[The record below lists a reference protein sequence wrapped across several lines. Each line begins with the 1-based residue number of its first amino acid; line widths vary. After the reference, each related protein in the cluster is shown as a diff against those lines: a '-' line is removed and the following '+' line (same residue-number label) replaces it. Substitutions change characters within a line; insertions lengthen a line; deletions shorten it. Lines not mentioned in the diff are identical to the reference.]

1 MADVKISG
9 LPASTTPLAGTEV
22 LPIVQGGQTRQV
34 SVDNLTAGRPISA
47 STVRATT
54 TMGVG
59 AATPSTS
66 GAGITFPATQSASTD
81 ANTLD
86 DYEEG
91 NWTPAI
97 AVNTGTA
104 TTYTIG
110 TSYYTKVGRLVTVN
124 GAITPT
130 NGTLGSTNSYI
141 RISGLPFLPLGL
153 VSTGSGLN
161 ASNYNNGIAVCMAY
175 SSNVID
181 AAFVTGCAS
190 NNQWSFSVTY
200 IV

>member
-1 MADVKISG
+1 M
-9 LPASTTPLAGTEV
+9 ASTISAGTTSGTA
-22 LPIVQGGQTRQV
+22 LNMAGDTSGILQLQT
-34 SVDNLTAGRPISA
+34 NG
-47 STVRATT
+47 TT
-54 TMGVG
+54 TALTINTAQGVQALNCIGVG
-59 AATPSTS
+59 NATPSTS
-66 GAGITFPATQSASTD
+66 GAGITFPATASPSSN

-91 NWTPAI
+91 TWTPAVSI
-97 AVNTGTA
+97 NTGTA

-124 GAITPT
+124 GVITPT

-141 RISGLPFLPLGL
+141 RISGLPFTPLGF

-161 ASNYNNGIAVCMAY
+161 SSNYNNGIAVCLAY
-175 SSNVID
+175 SDTVID
-181 AAFVTGCAS
+181 AAFVTACAS
-190 NNQWSFSVTY
+190 NNTWSFSVTY